1 MLLTI
6 TICLTILVAFNLLL
20 LKFSCSN
27 TNKRQKIAKKPI
39 VFTPRTTR
47 ESALNRLAPTGS

>member
-6 TICLTILVAFNLLL
+6 TICLTVLVAFNFLL
-20 LKFSCSN
+20 LKFSCSK

-47 ESALNRLAPTGS
+47 ESASTQLAPTGS